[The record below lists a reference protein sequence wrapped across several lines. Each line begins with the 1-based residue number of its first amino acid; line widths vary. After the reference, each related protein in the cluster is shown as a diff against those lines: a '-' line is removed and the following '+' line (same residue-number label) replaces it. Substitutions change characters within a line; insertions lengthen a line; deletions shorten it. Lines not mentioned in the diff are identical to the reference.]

1 VVKIAS
7 TSESRTITPELIIA
21 TADLLHSSQFGD
33 QSVEKSGE
41 IAEGA
46 EENLQIGVQDGLAIT
61 KQEALLTQKITTLA
75 PEERSYFAGLAKNLS
90 LALKGLLIIFFC
102 FYLLGYINIE
112 LR

>member
-46 EENLQIGVQDGLAIT
+46 GVQDGLAIT